1 MLLKNLCHQRII
13 QQKMVPFRPFY
24 VIFVLNPVYH
34 FSLLLVNMAD
44 IKPIG
49 KALFLREEEL
59 RRGIEMMFFSYRD
72 FTSEADTIL
81 AEQDMGRAHHRAI
94 YFIGRHPGITVSD
107 LLGILNITK
116 QSLSRVL
123 SGLMRDSFVLQKTGT
138 DDRRQ
143 RLLYLT
149 ETGVELEARLT
160 ALQGRRFAAAYR
172 EAGAEAVDG
181 FKRVLRGLMDQDTLD
196 QMKQQVPP
204 AADA

>member
-1 MLLKNLCHQRII
+1 M
-13 QQKMVPFRPFY
+13 
-24 VIFVLNPVYH
+24 YH
-34 FSLLLVNMAD
+34 LISLLVNMAD

-59 RRGIEMMFFSYRD
+59 RRGIELMFFSYRD
-72 FTSEADTIL
+72 FTGEADAIL

-123 SGLMRDSFVLQKTGT
+123 SGLMKNGFVSQKIGVT
-138 DDRRQ
+138 DRRQ

-149 ETGVELEARLT
+149 ESGVELETRLT
-160 ALQGRRFAAAYR
+160 TLQGRRFAAAYR

-181 FKRVLRGLMDQDTLD
+181 FQQVLRGLMDQDTLG
-196 QMKQQVPP
+196 QMKPQVPP
-204 AADA
+204 VADT

>member
-1 MLLKNLCHQRII
+1 
-13 QQKMVPFRPFY
+13 
-24 VIFVLNPVYH
+24 
-34 FSLLLVNMAD
+34 MAD

-59 RRGIEMMFFSYRD
+59 RRGIEMMFFAYRD
-72 FTSEADTIL
+72 FTGEVDSIL

-123 SGLMRDSFVLQKTGT
+123 SGLMTNGFVLQKSGT
-138 DDRRQ
+138 SDRRQ

-149 ETGVELEARLT
+149 DAGSTLEARLT

-181 FKRVLRGLMDQDTLD
+181 FQQVLRGPMDQDTIT
-196 QMKQQVPP
+196 QISQQGRP
-204 AADA
+204 ARDE

>member
-1 MLLKNLCHQRII
+1 
-13 QQKMVPFRPFY
+13 MVPLRPFY
-24 VIFVLNPVYH
+24 GILNFEFLYYLI
-34 FSLLLVNMAD
+34 SLLVNMAD

-59 RRGIEMMFFSYRD
+59 RRGIELMFFSYRD
-72 FTSEADTIL
+72 FTGEADAIL

-123 SGLMRDSFVLQKTGT
+123 SGLMKNGFVSQKIGVT
-138 DDRRQ
+138 DRRQ

-149 ETGVELEARLT
+149 ESGVELETRLT
-160 ALQGRRFAAAYR
+160 TLQGRRFAAAYR

-181 FKRVLRGLMDQDTLD
+181 FQQVLRGLMDQDTLD
-196 QMKQQVPP
+196 QMKPQVPP
-204 AADA
+204 VADT

>member
-1 MLLKNLCHQRII
+1 
-13 QQKMVPFRPFY
+13 MVPFRPFY
-24 VIFVLNPVYH
+24 VIVLRRSLYH
-34 FSLLLVNMAD
+34 LPLLLVNMAD

-59 RRGIEMMFFSYRD
+59 RRGIEMMFFAYRD
-72 FTSEADTIL
+72 FTGEADSIL

-107 LLGILNITK
+107 LLSILNITK

-123 SGLMRDSFVLQKTGT
+123 SGLMKDGFVLQKPGAS
-138 DDRRQ
+138 DRRQ

-149 ETGVELEARLT
+149 ETGIALEARLT

-181 FKRVLRGLMDQDTLD
+181 FQRVLRGLMEQDTLE
-196 QMKQQVPP
+196 QMKLQIPP
-204 AADA
+204 TSDA

>member
-1 MLLKNLCHQRII
+1 
-13 QQKMVPFRPFY
+13 MVPFRPFY
-24 VIFVLNPVYH
+24 VIIPFQSLYH

-123 SGLMRDSFVLQKTGT
+123 SGLMKDGFVLQKTGAT
-138 DDRRQ
+138 DRRQ

-181 FKRVLRGLMDQDTLD
+181 FQRVLRGLMDQSTLD

-204 AADA
+204 TADA

>member
-1 MLLKNLCHQRII
+1 
-13 QQKMVPFRPFY
+13 
-24 VIFVLNPVYH
+24 
-34 FSLLLVNMAD
+34 MAD
-44 IKPIG
+44 VKPIG

-107 LLGILNITK
+107 LLSILNITK

-123 SGLMRDSFVLQKTGT
+123 SRLMKDEFVEQKTGAT
-138 DDRRQ
+138 DRRQ

-149 ETGVELEARLT
+149 KIGVELEARLT

-172 EAGAEAVDG
+172 KAGAEAVDG
-181 FKRVLRGLMDQDTLD
+181 FQRVLQGLMDQDTLD
-196 QMKQQVPP
+196 QIKQQLPTAP
-204 AADA
+204 DA

>member
-1 MLLKNLCHQRII
+1 
-13 QQKMVPFRPFY
+13 MVPFRPLY
-24 VIFVLNPVYH
+24 GMVIIQFIYH
-34 FSLLLVNMAD
+34 FSHLLVNMAD

-72 FTSEADTIL
+72 FTNEADTIL
-81 AEQDMGRAHHRAI
+81 AEKGMGRAHHRAI

-123 SGLMRDSFVLQKTGT
+123 SGLMKNEFVLQKTGAT
-138 DDRRQ
+138 DRRQ

-149 ETGVELEARLT
+149 ETGVELEKRLT
-160 ALQGRRFAAAYR
+160 ALQARRFAAAYR

-181 FKRVLRGLMDQDTLD
+181 FQRVLRGLMDQDTLE
-196 QMKQQVPP
+196 QMKQQAPQ